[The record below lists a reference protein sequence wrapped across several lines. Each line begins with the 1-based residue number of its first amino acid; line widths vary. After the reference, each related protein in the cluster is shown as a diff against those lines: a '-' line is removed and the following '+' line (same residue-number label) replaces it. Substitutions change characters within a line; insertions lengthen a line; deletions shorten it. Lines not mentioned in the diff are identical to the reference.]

1 MTHVPINDINE
12 YERQKEL
19 LRARFLSEK
28 TGEQMVYK
36 EQSRLLKPLMN
47 VQTETSKIIADKISS
62 NENALTPFVR
72 ELQRRND
79 LEDTRRKLKA
89 ISPLQVESFKPIEP
103 IYIDLDRNLN
113 ETDIENLQDL
123 SMELPSKV
131 YESNNAQE
139 MLDRIKHSN
148 KSIGQI
154 LGIGAAGK
162 AASQKQKDIATS
174 QKKYK
179 EVQRDY

>member
-79 LEDTRRKLKA
+79 LEDTRRELET
-89 ISPLQVESFKPIEP
+89 ISPLQVEPFKPIEP

-123 SMELPSKV
+123 GMDLPCKV

-154 LGIGAAGK
+154 
-162 AASQKQKDIATS
+162 
-174 QKKYK
+174 
-179 EVQRDY
+179 